1 MSFWIN
7 RYEGCAECCFPPIF
21 ALVVSETSDLVSQ
34 FVCPVSFC
42 HFHTLLFLS
51 HVFLP
56 SLTRALFL
64 LSHIRLALTGLDT
77 IASVSEN
84 ICDVKLRNGDLE
96 LISP

>member
-1 MSFWIN
+1 MLS
-7 RYEGCAECCFPPIF
+7 
-21 ALVVSETSDLVSQ
+21 VVSPLFLPLLCLRRVILCPSL
-34 FVCPVSFC
+34 FVLFLFVSFT
-42 HFHTLLFLS
+42 HFFSITRLS
-51 HVFLP
+51 SVF
-56 SLTRALFL
+56 THALFL

>member
-1 MSFWIN
+1 MLS
-7 RYEGCAECCFPPIF
+7 
-21 ALVVSETSDLVSQ
+21 VVSPLFLPLLCLRRVILCPSL
-34 FVCPVSFC
+34 FVLFLFVSFT
-42 HFHTLLFLS
+42 HFFFLS